1 MKKFLLTSALLA
13 GGVLGLQATSL
24 GHGGTYR
31 GPGDTVPPGGGGGGG
46 GGGPSTPGPGGPSTP
61 GPSGPSTPGPSG
73 PSTPGSGPSNPGPS
87 GPTTQ
92 GGGDTGP
99 DLTTWQFW
107 WGFNKDPYLNLK
119 ARIHSGATATGSD
132 DFFIGHG
139 QQSQAKNNYKPSE
152 ADIRNKVVP
161 ILIEAIEKESNND
174 IVTAALIA
182 LAKIGD
188 EKGQDGV
195 SRFEAIIK
203 TRLDD
208 SVQEISE
215 TACVSLG
222 ILANPASIDVL
233 EQIATD
239 QPEGRRLVGKPESQI
254 SYRTRAFAIYGLG
267 LIGYASEDPAHRQ
280 RIVQILH
287 GLLESP
293 RFSTRDI
300 KVASMISMGLVPI
313 AQLANPEPVDGEDE
327 PEYMPWDSREAQID
341 YVIEFF
347 ETENDKNRDYMVR
360 AQAPRALSLLIAG
373 APAEYKETVADK
385 LMEYFG
391 GRTQKG
397 ESQLRQSAVLAMG
410 AICDADADDVD
421 KELRRRLF
429 KAVED
434 SDQQVKHYSIIAL
447 AQAGGNLGEG
457 EKVEDGLKEIR
468 KHLAGQLAR
477 GKARKS
483 WAGLAIGVMERKIA
497 DNDGPVSEEQL
508 NAVMLAL
515 QDAKAVREVGA
526 YAIGL
531 GIAKHISASDTMRD
545 KLEEM
550 SQDEARGYLA
560 VGLGLMGAQGAT
572 EQIQE
577 IVRKSKYRADL
588 LKQAAIALG
597 LLGDKSVVTELLD
610 MLKNDAK
617 TLSSQAA
624 IASALGFIGDSR
636 SLDPLVEMYKDEGL
650 TDKARAFALVA
661 LGIVAD
667 KEPLPW
673 NSKISVDINYRAN
686 TTTLTGEGGT
696 GLLDIL

>member
-1 MKKFLLTSALLA
+1 MKKLLLMSALLS
-13 GGVLGLQATSL
+13 GSVLGLQATSL

-73 PSTPGSGPSNPGPS
+73 PSTPGGGPSNPGPA

-92 GGGDTGP
+92 GGGETGP

-161 ILIEAIEKESNND
+161 ILIEAIEKETNND

-195 SRFEAIIK
+195 SRFEAVIK

-233 EQIATD
+233 EAIATD

-254 SYRTRAFAIYGLG
+254 TYRTRAFAIYGLG
-267 LIGYASEDPAHRQ
+267 LIGYATEDPAHRQ

-313 AQLANPEPVDGEDE
+313 AQLANPEPVEGEEE
-327 PEYMPWDSREAQID
+327 PEYMPWDSRQAQID

-347 ETENDKNRDYMVR
+347 ETENDKNRDYFVR

-373 APAEYKETVADK
+373 APGEYKETVANC

-410 AICDADADDVD
+410 AIGDADADKVD
-421 KELRRRLF
+421 KEIRARLI
-429 KAVED
+429 KAVGD
-434 SDQQVKHYSIIAL
+434 SDQQVKHYSLIAL

-457 EKVEDGLKEIR
+457 EDVDKGLKEIR
-468 KHLAGQLAR
+468 SHLAGQLAR

-483 WAGLAIGVMERKIA
+483 WAGLSIGVMERKIA

-508 NAVMLAL
+508 DAVMLAL

-531 GIAKHISASDTMRD
+531 GIAKHISANETMRD

-560 VGLGLMGAQGAT
+560 VGLGLMGANGAT